1 MDVTPKDVNE
11 KQFRDAW
18 RGYNQEEVDDFLDRV
33 AEAVDNTQRENEA
46 LRGRNIE
53 LEQSLSTTREA
64 EEMLKKTLVTAQRA
78 AEEAIAKAK
87 AKADQIVKEA
97 EARARGAN
105 EEARK
110 ITEEAEA
117 EANRRTLEI
126 ERNSKERRRD
136 LDVAIGRLSAYQSE
150 LQHKLGAFLEEQK
163 RSLDAL
169 TADEPPS
176 ASSEQ
181 DSGQDSGTGAK
192 PARHTAREPIRET
205 EASRPDDYDNGTSRV
220 VHVDSPEDSSEHELD
235 PEAAPVAHRRG
246 VRGLFFRE
254 EG

>member
-18 RGYNQEEVDDFLDRV
+18 RGYNQEEVDDFLDQV
-33 AEAVDNTQRENEA
+33 AEAVDNTQRENEE

-53 LEQSLSTTREA
+53 LEQALSTTREA

-78 AEEAIAKAK
+78 AEEAIAKAN
-87 AKADQIVKEA
+87 AKAEQIVSEA
-97 EARARGAN
+97 ESRARGAN
-105 EEARK
+105 EAARK
-110 ITEEAEA
+110 IKEEAEA

-126 ERNSKERRRD
+126 ERKSKERRRD
-136 LDVAIGRLSAYQSE
+136 LDAAVSRLSAYQSE
-150 LQHKLGAFLEEQK
+150 LQHKLGAFLEEQQ
-163 RSLDAL
+163 RSLDAM

-176 ASSEQ
+176 AS
-181 DSGQDSGTGAK
+181 GQANGAGVKPPRHVARESVRETESSPGDYDSGTA
-192 PARHTAREPIRET
+192 
-205 EASRPDDYDNGTSRV
+205 RV
-220 VHVDSPEDSSEHELD
+220 VHVDDAEGSSEHD
-235 PEAAPVAHRRG
+235 FDQEAEPAAHRRG

>member
-33 AEAVDNTQRENEA
+33 AEAVDNTQRENEE

-53 LEQSLSTTREA
+53 LEQSLSSTREA

-78 AEEAIAKAK
+78 AEEAIAKAN

-97 EARARGAN
+97 ESRARGAN
-105 EEARK
+105 EEARN

-126 ERNSKERRRD
+126 ERNSKERRRE
-136 LDVAIGRLSAYQSE
+136 LDTAIGRLSAYQSE

-163 RSLDAL
+163 RSLDAM

-176 ASSEQ
+176 ASG
-181 DSGQDSGTGAK
+181 GQANGTGAK
-192 PARHTAREPIRET
+192 PSRHAGREPVRET
-205 EASRPDDYDNGTSRV
+205 DISHPDDYDKGPAHI
-220 VHVDSPEDSSEHELD
+220 VHVDNPEGTSEHELH
-235 PEAAPVAHRRG
+235 PEAEPAAHRRG